1 MLRYTASSLAGDGN
15 PSAAAQPLPTT
26 LNGTQVTLG
35 GLAMP
40 LLYAS
45 FNQINA
51 LVPQSLKQNAA
62 YPLVVVTGT
71 TQSTPIQLSVLELQ
85 PGIYTLNG
93 SGSGP
98 GIVTE
103 ALTGKLNS
111 TANPAHPSDYL
122 VVYCTGLG
130 PVQGP
135 NGQTAPAD
143 GAVAPVSP
151 IFTTTAT
158 VTARIGGLD
167 APVSFSGLTPTSAG
181 LYQVNLQI
189 PPGVEAGTAVPLVII
204 ATDSK
209 TGVTAQSNWVTV
221 AVTQ

>member
-1 MLRYTASSLAGDGN
+1 
-15 PSAAAQPLPTT
+15 LP
-26 LNGTQVTLG
+26 
-35 GLAMP
+35 
-40 LLYAS
+40 
-45 FNQINA
+45 IR
-51 LVPQSLKQNAA
+51 
-62 YPLVVVTGT
+62 
-71 TQSTPIQLSVLELQ
+71 
-85 PGIYTLNG
+85 
-93 SGSGP
+93 
-98 GIVTE
+98 
-103 ALTGKLNS
+103 LNS